1 MFWICILDWN
11 LSFVK
16 RRTEVANKNYKW
28 AWESS
33 DTVQAVQVRRL
44 HKSST
49 RSWLFWG
56 YFLPEIGRVQITLQH
71 IQHMEALQIGN
82 TDTSSKTSSFT
93 MKQSP
98 ADWSWLTVTFPRVMR
113 HVTAATV
120 TPIYLTFV
128 TAKLWKIAFKKSRP
142 WPPIWLDTYAR
153 PTFQP
158 KRYLSILFI
167 ECVQPLGFQWG
178 ELHCCYC
185 WRFHLVDWNDP
196 TWPQGQRTR

>member
-1 MFWICILDWN
+1 MSLGKQWHGAGCAGTPSSQVIYTFMALLRIFPARN
-11 LSFVK
+11 RQSP
-16 RRTEVANKNYKW
+16 NYTSTYGG
-28 AWESS
+28 SS
-33 DTVQAVQVRRL
+33 D
-44 HKSST
+44 
-49 RSWLFWG
+49 W
-56 YFLPEIGRVQITLQH
+56 QH
-71 IQHMEALQIGN
+71 WHDFA
-82 TDTSSKTSSFT
+82 SFT